1 MKDQLITVLEALR
14 LAEAE
19 LKTHFS
25 RRVKNAPRTIKR
37 LEAILLNKDV
47 TRALGLLGPSISG
60 PSVVPSQDEDASD
73 EDDRV
78 HRAEPRHADRS

>member
-1 MKDQLITVLEALR
+1 MKDQLITVVEALR

-37 LEAILLNKDV
+37 LEAIMLNKDV

-60 PSVVPSQDEDASD
+60 PSVVPQDEDASD

-78 HRAEPRHADRS
+78 HRAEPR

>member
-1 MKDQLITVLEALR
+1 MKDQLITVVEALR

-60 PSVVPSQDEDASD
+60 PK
-73 EDDRV
+73 R
-78 HRAEPRHADRS
+78 RAVAG

>member
-1 MKDQLITVLEALR
+1 MKDQLITVVEALR

-37 LEAILLNKDV
+37 LDDAQRRRADTLQSKRVIRNSLIRCAFIPMFAWEANNK
-47 TRALGLLGPSISG
+47 
-60 PSVVPSQDEDASD
+60 
-73 EDDRV
+73 
-78 HRAEPRHADRS
+78 